1 MVNDRS
7 VSSRRGGNRRRFLT
21 SAAGVAAT
29 ALTAPLIARIS
40 PALAAY
46 PDKPIKLLV
55 PFGPGG
61 PVDVAARMMGP
72 PLSELL
78 GVPVVV
84 ENRPGASGSLGAG
97 IAARSEPDGYTVL
110 VQASSIVTNPL
121 LFTSVPYN
129 PETDFS
135 PVIDLADTPTAFAV
149 NPKLGIRTLKEFV
162 EAAKEKGNF
171 NFSHPGFGTVSHLTG
186 ELFRIRTGIN
196 LAAVPHNG
204 GGPATQSLLSGSVEL
219 CSAALPALQSL
230 VQAGSVVGIGLTSP
244 KRWPGMPNLPTFEES
259 GFPDFTLANFTA
271 LFVPS
276 KTPPEITD
284 RLYKSSLVVLD
295 SPGFREK
302 LRLVGLDV
310 TAGSPASLKARIERE
325 TKIWREVA
333 TRAGMKPIE
342 PK

>member
-1 MVNDRS
+1 MALMQINPSRRDRS
-7 VSSRRGGNRRRFLT
+7 RRNFLQ
-21 SAAGVAAT
+21 SAAAVVS
-29 ALTAPLIARIS
+29 ALGAPLIARIG

-46 PDKPIKLLV
+46 PDKPIRLLV

-72 PLSELL
+72 RLSALL
-78 GVPVVV
+78 GVSVVI

-97 IAARSEPDGYTVL
+97 IVARSEADGYTVL

-129 PETDFS
+129 LETDFS

-149 NPKLGIRTLKEFV
+149 HPKLGVRTLTEFV
-162 EAAKEKGNF
+162 AAAREKGNF
-171 NFSHPGFGTVSHLTG
+171 SFSHPGFGTASHLTG
-186 ELFRIRTGIN
+186 ELFKIRTGIN

-230 VQAGSVVGIGLTSP
+230 IQSGSVVGIGLTSP
-244 KRWPGMPNLPTFEES
+244 KRWADVPNLPTFEES
-259 GFPDFTLANFTA
+259 GFLEFSIANFTA
-271 LFVPS
+271 FFVPA
-276 KTPPEITD
+276 KTPSEVTE
-284 RLYKSSLVVLD
+284 RLYKASLTVLQT
-295 SPGFREK
+295 PGFREK
-302 LRLVGLDV
+302 MLGVGLDI
-310 TAGSPASLKARIERE
+310 TAGSPAQLKARIERE
-325 TKIWREVA
+325 SKIWRDVA
-333 TRAGMKPIE
+333 TGAGLKPIE